1 MLEYMLIRV
10 YVTAQG
16 SIKGKRPTREES
28 LKISK
33 IVIFSQG
40 ESFGL
45 KALWAIALKLSS
57 WELSSSLP

>member
-1 MLEYMLIRV
+1 MEKKLKIWMLEYMLIRV

-45 KALWAIALKLSS
+45 KAL
-57 WELSSSLP
+57 

>member
-1 MLEYMLIRV
+1 MEKKVKIWMLAYMVIRV

-33 IVIFSQG
+33 IVIFEAKG
-40 ESFGL
+40 RTLG
-45 KALWAIALKLSS
+45 
-57 WELSSSLP
+57 